1 MVTALN
7 LPEFK
12 KHLEKKKQLVL
23 MILMGHFQL
32 GSFYVSLIKTKKE
45 VNERGYHTA
54 KDLLRMMYVIM
65 GKSDALLLYC

>member
-1 MVTALN
+1 
-7 LPEFK
+7 
-12 KHLEKKKQLVL
+12 

-32 GSFYVSLIKTKKE
+32 GSFYGSLIKTKKE